1 MSEFRAERVVR
12 THQFEL
18 PMAPHDAL
26 HFFTPEGERAW
37 AKGWDPRY
45 LHPADGRTTAGMVF
59 TTGHGGE
66 ETLWTMTRHEPEDG
80 VVEYLRV
87 TPGSRMGTVRVQC
100 AEAGTGTRVT
110 VTYALTA
117 LTPEGNATLRALDAA
132 AYETFIESWEVSI
145 RRATTTTT
153 TAESSASAPRA

>member
-1 MSEFRAERVVR
+1 MSGFRAERMVR
-12 THQFEL
+12 THHFEL
-18 PMAPHDAL
+18 PMAPSEAFR
-26 HFFTPEGERAW
+26 FFTPEGERAW

-45 LHPADGRTTAGMVF
+45 LHPTDGRPTPGMVF

-66 ETLWTMTRHEPEDG
+66 ETLWTMTRLEPEGG

-100 AEAGTGTRVT
+100 AERGEGTRVT

-117 LTPEGNATLRALDAA
+117 LTPAGNETLRALDAP
-132 AYETFIESWEVSI
+132 AYEAFIDSWGASI
-145 RRATTTTT
+145 RSATTT
-153 TAESSASAPRA
+153 